1 MKAAVRYYSRS
12 GNTKR
17 LADAIAEAAGC
28 AAREIP
34 MSFNERM
41 DVLFLGAA
49 VYWGGISPEVK
60 TFIRGLDKSKVGKVA
75 VFSTSAL
82 AQRAFPQI
90 QKELIKAGVAVEAED
105 FYCRGQFKTLH
116 RGKPD
121 ENDLAA
127 AREFARRIIGR

>member
-34 MSFNERM
+34 MSFNERV

-60 TFIRGLDKSKVGKVA
+60 TFIRRLDKSKVGKVA

-82 AQRAFPQI
+82 TQRAFPQI
-90 QKELIKAGVAVEAED
+90 QKELTKAGVAVEAED

-116 RGKPD
+116 RGKPG

>member
-34 MSFNERM
+34 MSFNERV

-82 AQRAFPQI
+82 TQRAFPQI
-90 QKELIKAGVAVEAED
+90 QKELIKAGVPVEAED
-105 FYCRGQFKTLH
+105 SYCRGQFKTLH
-116 RGKPD
+116 RSKPD

-127 AREFARRIIGR
+127 AREFARRVIGR